1 MQHRREEVVLTT
13 THHRIT
19 GTITLARDGYRSRVS
34 DLLNA
39 TERDFLSLTEATVER
54 LDGTEPA
61 ATHPFVTINRHH
73 VVFALLPPDDA
84 DGDDT
89 PSQPPPS

>member
-19 GTITLARDGYRSRVS
+19 GTITLARDGYRSRIS

-39 TERDFLSLTEATVER
+39 TERDFVSLTEVTVER
-54 LDGTEPA
+54 LDGSEPA

-73 VVFALLPPDDA
+73 VVFALLPVEGD
-84 DGDDT
+84 DDT
-89 PSQPPPS
+89 PSNAPPS